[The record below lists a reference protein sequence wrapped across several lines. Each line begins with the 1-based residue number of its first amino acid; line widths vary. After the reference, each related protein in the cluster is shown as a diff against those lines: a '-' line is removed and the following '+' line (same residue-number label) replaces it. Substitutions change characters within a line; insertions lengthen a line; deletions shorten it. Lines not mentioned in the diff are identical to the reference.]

1 MISLAKLSDA
11 DVTESTKKLVGHEH
25 KVTFTLLEHLNEI
38 ERRGIY
44 LREGFSS
51 LFHFCITALKY
62 SESAAS
68 RRIRSARLIRRFP
81 DAEIL
86 LKDRKI
92 SFTTAAQIFTVL
104 DASNQDEIL
113 SAVVGIPQKEVY
125 ALVARYQDPNK
136 NRTPDRITPLTV
148 LPPNNRLNSSP
159 LLTQPREPCGQTP
172 TYSPPPN
179 PQSVII
185 NHDSHLQAQGSIPN
199 QSFQSSSIHS
209 TQAEERL
216 RITFGAEREFLQ
228 LIEKA
233 KQILSGKYPMGASL
247 EEVFREA
254 LRLLIEKYDPERRAE
269 RRTNE
274 EKNSNSATKSKGE
287 SSHTILHRQIPIRI
301 RDEVFKRDGG
311 KCTYISPSGQ
321 QCQSTWDLEVD
332 HIRPFSMGGDHSLD
346 NLRLLCRAHNNFR
359 NK

>member
-1 MISLAKLSDA
+1 MISLAKLSDS

-25 KVTFTLLEHLNEI
+25 KVTFALLEHLNEI

-86 LKDRKI
+86 LKERKI

-113 SAVVGIPQKEVY
+113 SAVVGMPQKEVY

-148 LPPNNRLNSSP
+148 LAPNNRFHSNESLELPKENII
-159 LLTQPREPCGQTP
+159 QQQGQSL
-172 TYSPPPN
+172 YPN
-179 PQSVII
+179 PQSVVV
-185 NHDSHLQAQGSIPN
+185 NPHSHSQG
-199 QSFQSSSIHS
+199 QSSASIQSNQNYLHS
-209 TQAEERL
+209 SPEAVDRL

-233 KQILSGKYPMGASL
+233 KQILSGKYPQGASL

-254 LRLLIEKYDPERRAE
+254 LRLLIEKYDPEKRAE
-269 RRTNE
+269 RRALDDKT
-274 EKNSNSATKSKGE
+274 SAVATKSKDD
-287 SSHTILHRQIPIRI
+287 STRTVIHRQIPIKI
-301 RDEVFKRDGG
+301 RDEVFRRDSS
-311 KCTYISPSGQ
+311 KCTYVSPSGQ
-321 QCQSTWDLEVD
+321 PCQSTWDLEID
-332 HIRPFSMGGDHSLD
+332 HIRPFSMGGDHSLE